1 MPKPTLDLQITD
13 LVKFYRAEHNL
24 YGRCPCCGE
33 PFRLS
38 EVKLTY
44 GKQPPRDA
52 LSRLEQAKAR
62 LIERNA
68 QLEERIEEIEAGHE
82 GDLADNDAKWEG
94 RVDRE
99 VEKGLDK
106 AKRDVRRKAILQ
118 SRRTTLGKVIERV
131 APWFSGSGHHPGD
144 VRPVFD
150 PLDFVVFDGLYT
162 GEVTDVVFVEF
173 KTGNSRLTE
182 IQRSIRDAVR
192 KKRVHF
198 EEHRMTHAT
207 MEKLSCGKMER
218 GAAAVET
225 RAGSNGA

>member
-1 MPKPTLDLQITD
+1 MPKPSLDLQITD
-13 LVKFYRAEHNL
+13 LLQFYRAEHSI

-38 EVKLTY
+38 EAKLMY

-68 QLEERIEEIEAGHE
+68 QLEERIEEIEAEHE
-82 GDLADNDAKWEG
+82 GDLADHDAKWED

-99 VEKGLDK
+99 VEKGLEK
-106 AKRDVRRKAILQ
+106 AKRDIRRKAILQ

-162 GEVTDVVFVEF
+162 GEVTDVIFVEF
-173 KTGNSRLTE
+173 KTGKSKLTE
-182 IQRSIRDAVR
+182 IQRSIRNAVT

-198 EEHRMTHAT
+198 KEQRMTHAT
-207 MEKLSCGKMER
+207 MEKLACGKMER
-218 GAAAVET
+218 SAAALET
-225 RAGSNGA
+225 LPPFNGA